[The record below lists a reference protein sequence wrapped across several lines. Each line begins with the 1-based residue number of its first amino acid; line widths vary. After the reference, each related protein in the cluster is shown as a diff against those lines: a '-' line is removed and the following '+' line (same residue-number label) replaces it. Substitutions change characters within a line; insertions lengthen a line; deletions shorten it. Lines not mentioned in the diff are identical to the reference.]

1 MSSLNATPAGERVHI
16 GLFGKRN
23 AGKSSLINALT
34 GQKLAV
40 VADVPGTTTDPVL
53 KAMELLPLGPVLMMD
68 TAGIDD
74 SGELG
79 QLRVQKSLQ
88 VLNKTDIAILV
99 IDSTAGITDEDLKML
114 QRIQDKELSCVVV
127 FTKADVAEKNKANV
141 SETTASKQFKPNETQ
156 EKAAREAKQNT
167 MQDRSALEAEQNAMQ
182 GNAAP
187 DAKINAIPS
196 SIPLI
201 SVSSTTG
208 KNIKELKEL
217 LAHLVPQKK
226 APFPICADLL
236 KPEDQ
241 VLLVT
246 PIDSAAPKGRL
257 ILPQQQTIRD
267 IIDSDAVA
275 VITKENHVGSALK
288 NMKRP
293 PAMVITDS
301 QAFGKVNQAVPQE
314 IKLTSFSILMA
325 RHKGNLE
332 QAVLGVAALKQLQD
346 GDRILISEGCTHHR
360 QCGDIGTEKLPKWIQ
375 DFTGK
380 HFNFSWTS
388 GTEFPTDLSLY
399 KLIIHC
405 GGCML
410 NEREMQYRYRCAADT
425 SSKSRPDD
433 PVFHL
438 QVWNTAE
445 LAGVVCNESDVPCKS
460 LSSKLDVIR
469 ADGRPLLLKVTAY
482 PSGNHR
488 VINGKRDDVE
498 RRQEKRQ
505 LLSVLF
511 SPVALFRTVFKFKNG
526 DGRNQERRRI
536 QGKQLFCQ
544 VRVNVFHKIDAD
556 IGIQ

>member
-40 VADVPGTTTDPVL
+40 VAEVPGTTTDPVL

-74 SGELG
+74 TGELG

-88 VLNKTDIAILV
+88 VLNKTDIAVLV
-99 IDSTAGITDEDLKML
+99 IDSTAGITEEDLKLL

-127 FTKADVAEKNKANV
+127 FTKTDVAEQNV
-141 SETTASKQFKPNETQ
+141 
-156 EKAAREAKQNT
+156 
-167 MQDRSALEAEQNAMQ
+167 ALEAMH
-182 GNAAP
+182 
-187 DAKINAIPS
+187 KRIPS
-196 SIPLI
+196 SIPRI

-208 KNIKELKEL
+208 KNIRELKEL

-226 APFPICADLL
+226 APFPICADLIEQ
-236 KPEDQ
+236 EDH

-267 IIDSDAVA
+267 IIDRGAVA
-275 VITKENHVGSALK
+275 VITKENNVGSSLE
-288 NMKRP
+288 NMKEP
-293 PAMVITDS
+293 PVMVITDS
-301 QAFGKVNQAVPQE
+301 QAFGKVNQAVPHE

-410 NEREMQYRYRCAADT
+410 NEREMQYRYRCAAD
-425 SSKSRPDD
+425 
-433 PVFHL
+433 
-438 QVWNTAE
+438 QN
-445 LAGVVCNESDVPCKS
+445 VPMTNYGLCIAYTHGILKRS
-460 LSSKLDVIR
+460 LSVFPDL
-469 ADGRPLLLKVTAY
+469 AEKV
-482 PSGNHR
+482 
-488 VINGKRDDVE
+488 
-498 RRQEKRQ
+498 
-505 LLSVLF
+505 
-511 SPVALFRTVFKFKNG
+511 
-526 DGRNQERRRI
+526 
-536 QGKQLFCQ
+536 
-544 VRVNVFHKIDAD
+544 
-556 IGIQ
+556 

>member
-16 GLFGKRN
+16 GLFGRRN

-74 SGELG
+74 TGELG

-99 IDSTAGITDEDLKML
+99 IDSTTGITEEDRKML

-127 FTKADVAEKNKANV
+127 FTKADVANQQVA
-141 SETTASKQFKPNETQ
+141 F
-156 EKAAREAKQNT
+156 
-167 MQDRSALEAEQNAMQ
+167 
-182 GNAAP
+182 
-187 DAKINAIPS
+187 PS
-196 SIPLI
+196 SIPQI

-208 KNIKELKEL
+208 KNIRELKEL

-226 APFPICADLL
+226 APFPICADLIN
-236 KPEDQ
+236 PEDT

-267 IIDSDAVA
+267 IIDRGAAA
-275 VITKENHVGSALK
+275 VITQENNVRNALE
-288 NMKRP
+288 NMKKP

-301 QAFGKVNQAVPQE
+301 QAFGNVNKAVPKE

-332 QAVLGVAALKQLQD
+332 QAVLGVASLKQLQE
-346 GDRILISEGCTHHR
+346 GDSLLISEGCTHHR

-380 HFNFSWTS
+380 QFRFSWTS
-388 GTEFPTDLSLY
+388 GTEFPADLSPY
-399 KLIIHC
+399 RLIIHC

-410 NEREMQYRYRCAADT
+410 NEREMQYRYRCAAD
-425 SSKSRPDD
+425 
-433 PVFHL
+433 
-438 QVWNTAE
+438 Q
-445 LAGVVCNESDVPCKS
+445 DVPMTNYGLCIAYTHGILKRS
-460 LSSKLDVIR
+460 LSVFPDLAEKL
-469 ADGRPLLLKVTAY
+469 
-482 PSGNHR
+482 
-488 VINGKRDDVE
+488 
-498 RRQEKRQ
+498 
-505 LLSVLF
+505 
-511 SPVALFRTVFKFKNG
+511 
-526 DGRNQERRRI
+526 
-536 QGKQLFCQ
+536 
-544 VRVNVFHKIDAD
+544 
-556 IGIQ
+556 

>member
-127 FTKADVAEKNKANV
+127 FTKADAAEKNAANV
-141 SETTASKQFKPNETQ
+141 SEITAAKQFMPNETQ
-156 EKAAREAKQNT
+156 EKAAREAKQN
-167 MQDRSALEAEQNAMQ
+167 AMQ

-187 DAKINAIPS
+187 DAKCNAIPS
-196 SIPLI
+196 SIPQI

-346 GDRILISEGCTHHR
+346 GDRILISEGCTSEGCTHHR

-410 NEREMQYRYRCAADT
+410 NEREMQYRYRCAAD
-425 SSKSRPDD
+425 
-433 PVFHL
+433 
-438 QVWNTAE
+438 QN
-445 LAGVVCNESDVPCKS
+445 VPMTNYGLCIAYTHGILKRS
-460 LSSKLDVIR
+460 LSVFPDLAEKL
-469 ADGRPLLLKVTAY
+469 
-482 PSGNHR
+482 
-488 VINGKRDDVE
+488 
-498 RRQEKRQ
+498 
-505 LLSVLF
+505 
-511 SPVALFRTVFKFKNG
+511 
-526 DGRNQERRRI
+526 
-536 QGKQLFCQ
+536 
-544 VRVNVFHKIDAD
+544 
-556 IGIQ
+556 